1 MRRITSHVLRLLAL
15 TMILP
20 GTAEAAGFISSG
32 VPEGFNELASS
43 RETFVDLYFGGRK
56 VGEALAVTRPGY
68 LKFKSPGQV
77 LSKLPDV
84 TGAPELTSALA
95 GELPVNG
102 EAICSQS
109 NAGECGVL
117 KPEVA
122 AIIYDEDHFR
132 VDIFINPRFLRT
144 VPIRAHGYLPVPSA
158 SLSLTNTFGLDAS
171 GTFGGSSTYNIQ
183 NRTIIGL
190 HNARIRANTSVASD
204 LGLVVDDLVAEVDR
218 KDLRYSAGLFWAPGD
233 EFTGQRRILGAGF
246 GTQFDTWADQ
256 QELHGTPLIL
266 FLSQPARVELLVDGR
281 LISSRSYGAGN
292 VELDTSAL
300 SEGSY
305 SVLLRIREANGSV
318 REERRFFVKNTQIPP
333 ARHPIFYAYAGLL
346 ANTRRHRPISLTD
359 NFYYQAGTAW
369 RLTNSFALDA
379 EVLGTQRNA
388 IAQAGAWYIKGPVR
402 MRAAGLASSRGD
414 WGALLQ
420 VGTAGHGL
428 FSASF
433 DLRRIWSHDNKP
445 LIPLPFYTNS
455 FDLGPPTGLQ
465 LASGSYTQAT
475 ASLGLRLGT
484 GFLSVIGSYRK
495 DRHLPADYTIGP
507 SLNLPVVTRNRFQV
521 VFEASAERTRTEKA
535 AFAGFRVL
543 FNSGHLSVLGTAGHG
558 YQSEKGEASIS
569 RAVGR
574 LAAQYS
580 YETADRTLI
589 NGEAGMDRNIASS
602 TAHGGG
608 TVESSLGNARADVLH
623 DLEGRGGT
631 QYDVAFQSGFGLGA
645 HAAAWSGRDL
655 EQSAIVVS
663 VNGDAAGMSFTVLVD
678 DVPKGIV
685 SAGRRLSIFVPGY
698 RTYKVRLVPVASAPV
713 DYDSAAREVTLY
725 PGNVQSLAW
734 RAETYFTVFGQ
745 ATSSKGE
752 PISDALV
759 ETPKG
764 IAQTDGNG
772 YFQVDIRR
780 GDAITIAKAD
790 GPACKARV
798 GDVTVKNDF
807 ASIGKVVC
815 Q

>member
-1 MRRITSHVLRLLAL
+1 MRRIVSHALRLLAL

-20 GTAEAAGFISSG
+20 GSAGAASFVSSG
-32 VPEGFNELASS
+32 IPEGFDELATS
-43 RETFVDLYFGGRK
+43 REVFVDVYFGGRK

-68 LKFKSPGQV
+68 LRFKSPGV
-77 LSKLPDV
+77 LLTLPDV
-84 TGAPELTSALA
+84 IQAPQLTSTLS

-102 EAICSQS
+102 QAICSQS
-109 NAGECGVL
+109 NAGQCGTL
-117 KPEVA
+117 EPAVA

-144 VPIRAHGYLPVPSA
+144 VPTKIQAYLPVPSA
-158 SLSLTNTFGLDAS
+158 PLSVTNTVGLNAS
-171 GTFGGSSTYNIQ
+171 GTFGGASTYNIQ
-183 NRTIIGL
+183 SRTIIGF
-190 HNARIRANTSVASD
+190 HNARVRANTSVASD
-204 LGLVVDDLVAEVDR
+204 LGLVIDDLVAEVDR

-233 EFTGQRRILGAGF
+233 EFTGQRRILGAGV

-266 FLSQPARVELLVDGR
+266 FLSQPARVELVVDGR
-281 LISSRSYGAGN
+281 LVSSRSYDAGN
-292 VELDTSAL
+292 IELDTSAL

-305 SVLLRIREANGSV
+305 SVLLRIRQANGSV
-318 REERRFFVKNTQIPP
+318 REEHRFFVKNAQMPP
-333 ARHPIFYAYAGLL
+333 MRHPIFYAYGGLL
-346 ANTRRHRPISLTD
+346 ANTRRHRPVSLTHS
-359 NFYYQAGTAW
+359 FYYQAGTAW
-369 RLTNSFALDA
+369 RLTNSLALDA
-379 EVLGTQRNA
+379 AVLGTEHNA
-388 IAQAGAWYIKGPVR
+388 IAQAGAWYIKGPAR
-402 MRAAGLASSRGD
+402 LRAAGLASSRGD

-420 VGTAGHGL
+420 LGTAGHGL

-445 LIPLPFYTNS
+445 LVPLPSYTNN
-455 FDLGPPTGLQ
+455 FDLGPPSGLQ

-484 GFLSVIGSYRK
+484 GFLSVVGSYRK

-507 SLNLPVVTRNRFQV
+507 SVNLPMVTRNRFQL

-535 AFAGFRVL
+535 AFAGLRVL
-543 FNSGHLSVLGTAGHG
+543 FNSGHLSMLGTAGHA
-558 YQSEKGEASIS
+558 YQDEKGERSIS
-569 RAVGR
+569 RAVGS

-589 NGEAGMDRNIASS
+589 NGEAGVDRNIASS
-602 TAHGGG
+602 TIHGGG
-608 TVESSLGNARADVLH
+608 TIESHLGNLRADVLH

-645 HAAAWSGRDL
+645 RAAAWSGRDL

-663 VNGDAAGMSFTVLVD
+663 VNGDASGASFNVLVD
-678 DVPKGIV
+678 DVAKGIV
-685 SAGRRLSIFVPGY
+685 STGHRLSIFVPGY
-698 RTYKVRLVPVASAPV
+698 RTYKVRLVPTAAVPV

-745 ATSSKGE
+745 ATSSNGE

-759 ETPKG
+759 QTPKG

-772 YFQVDIRR
+772 YFQVDLRR
-780 GDAITIAKAD
+780 GDAISIARAD
-790 GPACKARV
+790 GPVCKARI
-798 GDVTVKNDF
+798 GEVTVRNDF